1 MSAVVATV
9 ETEAKARPTITPDD
23 LLRMARDRRY
33 ELVDGQ
39 LVEKSMAATA
49 STVTAEIVT
58 LLNQYCQN
66 TQAGIVLVADQ
77 GYQCFPHRPNT
88 VRFPDVSFIARA
100 RLTPDL
106 AQGHIRIAP
115 DLVVE
120 VLSPGDL
127 AQNVD
132 QRIDDFLKAGVRLLW
147 VVHPEAR
154 WVEVHRLGQ
163 RGEILRESDTLDG
176 GDVIPGFRVPVRDLF
191 RPLQLFPPTPT
202 TTTGEGAGG

>member
-23 LLRMARDRRY
+23 LLRLARDRRY

-39 LVEKSMAATA
+39 LVEKSMAATSSSVA
-49 STVTAEIVT
+49 VQIIY
-58 LLNQYCQN
+58 LLMKHCEE
-66 TQAGIVLVADQ
+66 TQAGLVLGADQ

-106 AQGHIRIAP
+106 VQGHIRIAP

-127 AQNVD
+127 AHNVD

-154 WVEVHRLGQ
+154 RVEVHRLGQ

-176 GDVIPGFRVPVRDLF
+176 GDVLPGFRVPVR
-191 RPLQLFPPTPT
+191 
-202 TTTGEGAGG
+202 